1 MQMFGVSS
9 ARPRKTFGD
18 QRVAVYA
25 MLFLTLLICVTLDTI
40 HLGRASLWSDEVFS
54 RYYYQVFGPG
64 FVFSEG
70 LRVEPTPPTY
80 YVLLQWW
87 MRLFGDSEAA
97 LRSLS
102 VACNVAALPLVF
114 LLSRQLTGRREA
126 LVAALLFALSPIG
139 LNFAQEA
146 RVYAMT
152 LPPAA
157 LVLLA
162 VAAYL
167 RNPRSR
173 TAAVAYVFGA
183 TLCLYLH
190 VTLLLMVASCALVVT
205 LMLMARRSVAGRSA
219 VLRWMMLNAI
229 VLVLALPYLVHV
241 VGASQSGGLDWIGPL
256 KLRDVV
262 SSVAVVTDGLLTPF
276 PWPSAFIATTLL
288 SVLAASLLVHRPT
301 ADTAAVLVFIPGV
314 FLAELILVSLVR
326 PILLPRVLCWTSIPL
341 CVLIGR
347 QLLCAGR
354 LRFVL
359 AVAVVAA
366 FGTGL
371 VAQETARNANK
382 EPWREMFAQLGSQ
395 LSQADLVVLSPRF
408 NPLVVKY
415 YDPGIMRSARL
426 WDERLRPSIMTVA
439 AQRML
444 IAGIDRKQISD
455 GSAAGKVIWV
465 LSNSVDAPYL
475 ELLNR
480 LVPAAQTLTWDCG
493 AAPCIEAEKLVTT
506 GRADASLPPAERRG
520 IPPT

>member
-1 MQMFGVSS
+1 MQIAGVSS
-9 ARPRKTFGD
+9 ARPGKALGD
-18 QRVAVYA
+18 RNIAVYGI
-25 MLFLTLLICVTLDTI
+25 LFLTLLICVILDTV
-40 HLGRASLWSDEVFS
+40 HLGRASLWGDEIFS

-64 FVFSEG
+64 FMFSEG

-80 YVLLQWW
+80 YVLLRWW
-87 MRLFGDSEAA
+87 MLLFGDSEAA

-102 VACNVAALPLVF
+102 VVCNVAALPLVF
-114 LLSRQLTGRREA
+114 LLSRELTGRREA

-167 RNPRSR
+167 RNSRSR
-173 TAAVAYVFGA
+173 PAEVAYVVGA

-190 VTLLLMVASCALVVT
+190 ATLLFMVASCALVVA
-205 LMLMARRSVAGRSA
+205 LMLLARGLTAGRSA
-219 VLRWMMLNAI
+219 VLRWVVLNSI

-241 VGASQSGGLDWIGPL
+241 LNASQSGGLDWISPL
-256 KLRDVV
+256 QLRDVV
-262 SSVAVVTDGLLTPF
+262 NSVAVVTDGLLTPF
-276 PWPSAFIATTLL
+276 PWPSAFVATALL

-301 ADTAAVLVFIPGV
+301 ANTAAVLVFIPGV
-314 FLAELILVSLVR
+314 FFIELILVSLAR

-354 LRFVL
+354 LRF
-359 AVAVVAA
+359 AIAGAVVVA

-382 EPWREMFAQLGSQ
+382 EPWREIFAQLGSQ
-395 LSQADLVVLSPRF
+395 LSQADLIVLSPRF
-408 NPLVVKY
+408 NPLVLKY
-415 YDPGIMRSARL
+415 YDPGAIRAARL
-426 WDERLRPSIMTVA
+426 WDEQLRPSIMTVA
-439 AQRML
+439 AQRMQ
-444 IAGIDRKQISD
+444 IPVIDWKQISD
-455 GSAAGKVIWV
+455 DIAAGKVVWV
-465 LSNSVDAPYL
+465 LSNSVDIPYL
-475 ELLNR
+475 RLLDG
-480 LVPAAQTLTWDCG
+480 LVPAEQTLTWDCG
-493 AAPCIEAEKLVTT
+493 AAPCIEAERLVIKDRM
-506 GRADASLPPAERRG
+506 GASVPPAEGKG